1 MAGKRFEAR
10 KSDFREKSK
19 QKQLVCK
26 LSEMKAECEF
36 AGSAEKSTRIIQS
49 KLLNENAKNSKFAL
63 KMHKSAIR
71 CDHIDFFIQNCNLIH
86 FRLPT

>member
-10 KSDFREKSK
+10 KSDFRAINRNC
-19 QKQLVCK
+19 LVCK
-26 LSEMKAECEF
+26 LSEMNAECEF
-36 AGSAEKSTRIIQS
+36 AGSEEKSTRIIQS

-71 CDHIDFFIQNCNLIH
+71 CDRIDFSYRIAI
-86 FRLPT
+86 